1 MQNLIKA
8 NATKIASI
16 AHNGYAQAIFPVH
29 TMSDGDTI
37 FVLSTNEVEAM
48 SDAVGVLAT
57 HAMGKAINK
66 AVLSSQECYGLPS
79 TNSIKGAIK
88 DEK

>member
-1 MQNLIKA
+1 
-8 NATKIASI
+8 
-16 AHNGYAQAIFPVH
+16 
-29 TMSDGDTI
+29 
-37 FVLSTNEVEAM
+37 M

-79 TNSIKGAIK
+79 ANSIKGAIK